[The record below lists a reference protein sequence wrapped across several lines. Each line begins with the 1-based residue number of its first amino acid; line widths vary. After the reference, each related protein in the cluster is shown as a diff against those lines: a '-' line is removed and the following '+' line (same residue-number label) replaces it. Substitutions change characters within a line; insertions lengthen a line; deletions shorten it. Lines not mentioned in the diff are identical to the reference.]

1 MIINKIEIYGF
12 GKWNNKTFD
21 NINHNFQVFF
31 GNNEAGKSTIR
42 QFIYSILFGFQN
54 NRGNNKFLRYV
65 PKNHN
70 IKAYGG
76 NIVVTYNNQSYKIE
90 RLGDKKNNA
99 LKIYRT
105 KDGKIVSNEFLKE
118 ILGSLDENTYRIL
131 YGFNQDDID
140 KLDNIKNRDDLRS
153 YILRMGAVGSDE
165 WINYEND
172 LNKKAKQIYTTSS
185 RTRPLDK
192 KIKNYNDSMEI
203 YQDNLNK
210 MPKVDEIT
218 KYNENINRQITDIRG
233 EIETLSHHQNDLT
246 RFINEWHD
254 YQKIKS
260 IKKYL
265 ENVPECIKKI
275 DFATTENTLKK
286 ISDLQNEIRDI
297 EQQLEKIKGDSID
310 DSKLEKL
317 LDLKRKIIEV
327 KFMYSQRDEIEDD
340 LSKLNDDA
348 DKIKAKYEFEITDIK
363 PLSSTDQTIISN
375 SSYKKLKLSDDLA
388 KEISVDNNSN
398 HFILLIGI
406 LVVLAIG
413 SFQFNLFGTLI
424 CLVGIIYCF
433 IQLKNANQAKLIKKQ
448 QIKTKEERL
457 RQIDDSIQ
465 KIRSNNNL
473 ENVPFEEWLAVN
485 QDVKNL
491 ADLNDK
497 IKSLNHKLL
506 DNKESLNK
514 FWMNLRENKINYQKE
529 NVSEVLVV
537 ENKIDA
543 DIKEIQQYQMVVQQ
557 KNILTEN
564 KVQKSKKQFTLENG
578 LNQEIKDYI
587 NSTSI
592 EETLRYL
599 NDIHSNLQ
607 ELSLVENHLD
617 DDEIQ
622 KLRAFKNLDEIKN
635 DIENNRQELTK
646 KQSNLNNLID
656 EKTEKI
662 GKITGLEKSFDDS
675 LSLQRI
681 EDQKNDILDTISEW
695 LKYKLGGMWVD
706 KTLEIATKG
715 RLPLVIKQAGKF
727 FELLTNNNY
736 HDLKFDKNDNLLI
749 SDKNNNSF
757 VIEELSKGTKEQLYI
772 ALRLSFMKNFLNE
785 VNVPLIIDDAFVAF
799 DEIRTKNIIN
809 LLNII
814 SKDTQIIFFTAKKDN
829 LNIINNDFINLNE
842 V

>member
-12 GKWNNKTFD
+12 GKWHNKTFD

-42 QFIYSILFGFQN
+42 QFIYSILFGFPN

-192 KIKNYNDSMEI
+192 KIKNYNDYMEI

-218 KYNENINRQITDIRG
+218 KYNENINRQITDTRE
-233 EIETLSHHQNDLT
+233 EIETLIHHQNDLT

-265 ENVPECIKKI
+265 VNVPECIKKI

-297 EQQLEKIKGDSID
+297 EQQLEKIKSDSID

-327 KFMYSQRDEIEDD
+327 KFMYSQRDEMEDD
-340 LSKLNDDA
+340 LSKLNNDA
-348 DKIKAKYEFEITDIK
+348 DKIKSKYEFKITDIK

-375 SSYKKLKLSDDLA
+375 SSYEKLKLSDDLA

-406 LVVLAIG
+406 LLVLAIG

-424 CLVGIIYCF
+424 CLVGIIYGF

-506 DNKESLNK
+506 DNKESLNE

-543 DIKEIQQYQMVVQQ
+543 DIKKIQQYQMVVQQ

-587 NSTSI
+587 KSTSI

-607 ELSLVENHLD
+607 ELTLVENHLD

-646 KQSNLNNLID
+646 KQANLNNLID

-715 RLPLVIKQAGKF
+715 RLPLVIKQAGNF

-809 LLNII
+809 LLNVI